1 MSFLPDFMIRCSLV
15 MGSAYP
21 VYASLALLESD
32 LPAKEKDQQAT
43 QWLTYWAI
51 YGIISA
57 AEQLFETRP
66 PLYFHIKL
74 AFVLWLQS
82 PKYQARQTSY

>member
-1 MSFLPDFMIRCSLV
+1 

-21 VYASLALLESD
+21 VYASFSLLESD
-32 LPAKEKDQQAT
+32 QAREEKEAAAT

-57 AEQLFETRP
+57 AEQLVETRP
-66 PLYFHIKL
+66 PLYYHIKL
-74 AFVLWLQS
+74 AFLLWLQNS
-82 PKYQARQTSY
+82 KYQVGGCILRSGGQ